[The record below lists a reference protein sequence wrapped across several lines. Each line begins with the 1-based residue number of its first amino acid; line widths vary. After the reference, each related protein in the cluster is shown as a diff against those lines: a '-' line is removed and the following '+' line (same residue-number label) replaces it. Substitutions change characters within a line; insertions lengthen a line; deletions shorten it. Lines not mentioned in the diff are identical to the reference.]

1 MVTEG
6 SVPLPQS
13 LALPDDQA
21 AISVA
26 EQEGEGTSLN
36 PPAEISMQQAIPAQ
50 PDSLMT
56 VLPGEQMV
64 QPDGVMVDDP
74 DNSLVEG
81 EGVIPSLQP
90 VSDFPSV
97 EDIKKSDI
105 DQPVEDSPAFVQP
118 TQPEM
123 TLTEAPTSELLEQ
136 PSSIVDMTPDAE
148 ATVTEPFSDPGSV
161 VQAAAPVSAT
171 DSTGQDLQQAQ
182 SRISELEGIVADGER
197 IQAQSSQQIAD
208 MKARISSLEAELA
221 RAQERPVPVSPS
233 ASSEQKSRVDAG
245 VKTQVKKGIVDSPS
259 KVIEAP
265 KWVLKSARSGQAV
278 LGRIGNSDLK
288 TISVGERIDGLGTI
302 LSIDRGQNGWVVVGT
317 LDRVTE

>member
-6 SVPLPQS
+6 DVPLPRS
-13 LALPDDQA
+13 ITLPDDQA
-21 AISVA
+21 AISIP
-26 EQEGEGTSLN
+26 EQEGEGVPLN
-36 PPAEISMQQAIPAQ
+36 PPAEMSIQEGIPAQ

-56 VLPGEQMV
+56 ALPGEQIV
-64 QPDGVMVDDP
+64 RPDQGRVDNP
-74 DNSLVEG
+74 DNSLVAG
-81 EGVIPSLQP
+81 EGVVPSLQP

-105 DQPVEDSPAFVQP
+105 DQPVEGSPAFVQS

-123 TLTEAPTSELLEQ
+123 TLAETPTSGLLEQ
-136 PSSIVDMTPDAE
+136 PSSIVDMTPDAV
-148 ATVTEPFSDPGSV
+148 ATVPEPVSDASSV
-161 VQAAAPVSAT
+161 VQATAPVPAT
-171 DSTGQDLQQAQ
+171 DSTVQDLQQAQ
-182 SRISELEGIVADGER
+182 SRISELEGIVAGGEE

-221 RAQERPVPVSPS
+221 RAQERLVPVSPI
-233 ASSEQKSRVDAG
+233 ASSEPKSRVDTG
-245 VKTQVKKGIVDSPS
+245 VKTQVKKGIVDSPV
-259 KVIEAP
+259 KLIEVP